1 MQPIILDVDM
11 GVDDA
16 LAIMLALQSPEV
28 ELLGI
33 STVFGNV
40 PLNQA
45 TRNAL
50 QVLELMGRDE
60 IPVYV
65 GAGEPLVRKL
75 VHAAAVHGESG
86 LGDAVL
92 PDPEMLPAGNALD
105 FLIEGIQARPSEV
118 IVVATGPLTNLAL
131 VEKKQPGI
139 LDQARRVLVMG
150 GALAEAGNIT
160 PVSEFNSFADPHAFH
175 QLIKAETNMS
185 LIPLDVT
192 HQLGLAAETIAA
204 RLARRDDAVARFIRE
219 STRTVIAFEQE
230 HYNYAGV
237 HLHDPAAVAMGIDSS
252 LFEMETLVLDVE
264 TMGELTTGQVVVDRR
279 AFSNE
284 EERQGYP
291 VDCAMKV
298 DVDRLMYMFEQRVLG
313 GE

>member
-65 GAGEPLVRKL
+65 GAGEPLIRKL
-75 VHAAAVHGESG
+75 VHAEAVHGESG

-105 FLIEGIQARPSEV
+105 FLIEGIQARPGEV
-118 IVVATGPLTNLAL
+118 IVIATGPLTNLAL

-175 QLIKAETNMS
+175 QLIKVETNMS

-204 RLARRDDAVARFIRE
+204 RLAGRDDAIARFIRE

-237 HLHDPAAVAMGIDSS
+237 YLHDPAAVALGIDSS
-252 LFEMETLVLDVE
+252 LCGMETLLLDVE
-264 TMGELTTGQVVVDRR
+264 TTGELTTGQVVVDRR
-279 AFSNE
+279 PFSDE

-291 VDCAMKV
+291 VDCAIKV
-298 DVDRLMYMFEQRVLG
+298 DVDRLMHMFESRVLG

>member
-92 PDPEMLPAGNALD
+92 PAPEMLPAGNALD
-105 FLIEGIQARPSEV
+105 FLIEGIQARPGEV

-204 RLARRDDAVARFIRE
+204 RLAGRDDAIARFIRE

-237 HLHDPAAVAMGIDSS
+237 HLHDPAAVALGIDSS

-279 AFSNE
+279 PFSDE

-298 DVDRLMYMFEQRVLG
+298 DVDRLMHMFEHRVLG

>member
-65 GAGEPLVRKL
+65 GAGEPLVHKL

-105 FLIEGIQARPSEV
+105 FLIEGIQARPGEV

-204 RLARRDDAVARFIRE
+204 RLAGRDDAIARFIQE

-237 HLHDPAAVAMGIDSS
+237 HLHDPAAVALGIDSS

-279 AFSNE
+279 PFSDE

-298 DVDRLMYMFEQRVLG
+298 DVDRLMRMFEHRVLG

>member
-105 FLIEGIQARPSEV
+105 FLIEGIQARPGEV

-175 QLIKAETNMS
+175 QLIQAETNMS

-192 HQLGLAAETIAA
+192 HQLGLAAETIEA
-204 RLARRDDAVARFIRE
+204 RLAGRDDAIARFIRE

-237 HLHDPAAVAMGIDSS
+237 HLHDPAAVALGIDSS

-279 AFSNE
+279 PFSDE

-298 DVDRLMYMFEQRVLG
+298 DVDRLMHMFEHRVLG

>member
-60 IPVYV
+60 ISVYV

-105 FLIEGIQARPSEV
+105 FLIEGIQARPGEV

-131 VEKKQPGI
+131 AEKKQPGI

-175 QLIKAETNMS
+175 QLIKAETNML

-192 HQLGLAAETIAA
+192 HQLGLAAETIEA
-204 RLARRDDAVARFIRE
+204 RLAGRDDAIARFIRE

-237 HLHDPAAVAMGIDSS
+237 HLHDPAAVALGIDSS
-252 LFEMETLVLDVE
+252 LCGMETLVLDVE

-279 AFSNE
+279 PFSDE

-298 DVDRLMYMFEQRVLG
+298 DVDRLMHMFEHRVLG

>member
-65 GAGEPLVRKL
+65 GAGEPLVHKL

-105 FLIEGIQARPSEV
+105 FLIEGIQARPGEV

-175 QLIKAETNMS
+175 QLIKAKTNMS

-204 RLARRDDAVARFIRE
+204 RLAGRDDAIARFIRE

-230 HYNYAGV
+230 YYNYAGV
-237 HLHDPAAVAMGIDSS
+237 HLHDPAAVALGIDSS
-252 LFEMETLVLDVE
+252 LFEVETLVLDVE

-279 AFSNE
+279 PFSDE

-298 DVDRLMYMFEQRVLG
+298 DVDRLMHMFEHRVLG

>member
-105 FLIEGIQARPSEV
+105 FLIEGIQARPGEV

-131 VEKKQPGI
+131 AEKKQPGI

-192 HQLGLAAETIAA
+192 HQLGLAAETIEA
-204 RLARRDDAVARFIRE
+204 RLAGRDDAIARFIRE

-237 HLHDPAAVAMGIDSS
+237 HLHDPAAVALGIDSS

-279 AFSNE
+279 PFSDE

-298 DVDRLMYMFEQRVLG
+298 DVDRLMHMFEHRVLG

>member
-75 VHAAAVHGESG
+75 VYAAAVHGESG

-92 PDPEMLPAGNALD
+92 PDPEVLPAGNALD
-105 FLIEGIQARPSEV
+105 FLIQGIQARPGEV

-192 HQLGLAAETIAA
+192 HQLGLAAETIEA
-204 RLARRDDAVARFIRE
+204 RLAGRDDAIARFIRE

-237 HLHDPAAVAMGIDSS
+237 HLHDPAAVALGIDSS

-279 AFSNE
+279 PFSDE

-298 DVDRLMYMFEQRVLG
+298 DVDRLMHMFEHRVLG

>member
-175 QLIKAETNMS
+175 QLIQAETNMS

-192 HQLGLAAETIAA
+192 HQLGLAAETIEA
-204 RLARRDDAVARFIRE
+204 RLAGRDDAIARFIRE

-237 HLHDPAAVAMGIDSS
+237 HLHDPAAVALGIDSS

-279 AFSNE
+279 PFSDE

-298 DVDRLMYMFEQRVLG
+298 DVDRLMHMFEHRVLG

>member
-65 GAGEPLVRKL
+65 GAGEPLIRKL
-75 VHAAAVHGESG
+75 VHAEAVHGESG

-105 FLIEGIQARPSEV
+105 FLIEGIQARPGEV

-204 RLARRDDAVARFIRE
+204 RLAGRDDAIARFIRE

-237 HLHDPAAVAMGIDSS
+237 HLHDPAAVALGIDSS

-279 AFSNE
+279 PFSDE

-298 DVDRLMYMFEQRVLG
+298 DVDRLMHMFEHRVLG

>member
-105 FLIEGIQARPSEV
+105 FLIEGIQARPGEV

-204 RLARRDDAVARFIRE
+204 RLAGRDDAIARFIRE

-264 TMGELTTGQVVVDRR
+264 TTGELTTGQVVVDRR
-279 AFSNE
+279 PFSDE

-298 DVDRLMYMFEQRVLG
+298 DVDRLMHMFEHRVLG

>member
-1 MQPIILDVDM
+1 
-11 GVDDA
+11 
-16 LAIMLALQSPEV
+16 
-28 ELLGI
+28 
-33 STVFGNV
+33 
-40 PLNQA
+40 
-45 TRNAL
+45 
-50 QVLELMGRDE
+50 
-60 IPVYV
+60 
-65 GAGEPLVRKL
+65 
-75 VHAAAVHGESG
+75 
-86 LGDAVL
+86 
-92 PDPEMLPAGNALD
+92 MLPAGNALD
-105 FLIEGIQARPSEV
+105 FLIEGIQARPGEV

-204 RLARRDDAVARFIRE
+204 RLAGRDDAIARFIRE

-237 HLHDPAAVAMGIDSS
+237 HLHDPAAVALGIDSS

-279 AFSNE
+279 PFSDE

-298 DVDRLMYMFEQRVLG
+298 DVDRLMHMFEHRVLG

>member
-1 MQPIILDVDM
+1 MPPIILDVDM

-50 QVLELMGRDE
+50 QVLELMGRDD

-65 GAGEPLVRKL
+65 GAGEPLIRKL
-75 VHAAAVHGESG
+75 VHAEAVHGESG

-105 FLIEGIQARPSEV
+105 FLIEGIQARPGEV

-175 QLIKAETNMS
+175 QLIKAETNML

-192 HQLGLAAETIAA
+192 HQLGLAAETIEA
-204 RLARRDDAVARFIRE
+204 RLAGRDDAIARFIRE

-237 HLHDPAAVAMGIDSS
+237 HLHDPAAVALGIDSS
-252 LFEMETLVLDVE
+252 LCGMETLVLDVE
-264 TMGELTTGQVVVDRR
+264 TMGDLTTGQVVVDRR
-279 AFSNE
+279 PFSDE

-298 DVDRLMYMFEQRVLG
+298 DVDRLMHMFEHRVLG

>member
-1 MQPIILDVDM
+1 MPPIILDVDM

-50 QVLELMGRDE
+50 QVLELMGRDD

-65 GAGEPLVRKL
+65 GAGEPLIRKL
-75 VHAAAVHGESG
+75 VHAEAVHGESG

-105 FLIEGIQARPSEV
+105 FLIEGIQARPGEV

-175 QLIKAETNMS
+175 QLIKAETNML

-192 HQLGLAAETIAA
+192 HQLGLAAETIEA
-204 RLARRDDAVARFIRE
+204 RLAGRDDAIARFIRE

-237 HLHDPAAVAMGIDSS
+237 HLHDPAAVALGIDSS
-252 LFEMETLVLDVE
+252 LCGMETLVLDVE

-279 AFSNE
+279 PFSDE

-298 DVDRLMYMFEQRVLG
+298 DVDRLMHMFEHRVLG

>member
-75 VHAAAVHGESG
+75 VYAAAVHGESG

-92 PDPEMLPAGNALD
+92 PDPEVLPAGNALD
-105 FLIEGIQARPSEV
+105 FLIQGIQARPGEV

-192 HQLGLAAETIAA
+192 HQLGMAAETIAA
-204 RLARRDDAVARFIRE
+204 RLAGRDDAIARFIRE

-252 LFEMETLVLDVE
+252 LFERETLVLDVE

-279 AFSNE
+279 PFSDE

-298 DVDRLMYMFEQRVLG
+298 DVDRLMHMFEHRVLG

>member
-16 LAIMLALQSPEV
+16 LAIILALESPEV

-45 TRNAL
+45 TQNAL
-50 QVLELMGRDE
+50 QILELMGRDE

-65 GAGEPLVRKL
+65 GADEPLVRKP
-75 VHAAAVHGESG
+75 VHAEAVHGEGG

-92 PDPEMLPAGNALD
+92 PEPEMLPTGNALD
-105 FLIEGIQARPSEV
+105 LLVDALQTRPGEV
-118 IVVATGPLTNLAL
+118 IVIAIGPLTNLAL

-150 GALAEAGNIT
+150 GALAEPGNIT
-160 PVSEFNSFADPHAFH
+160 AVSEFNSFADPHAFH
-175 QLIKAETNMS
+175 QLIKAEINMT

-192 HQLGLAAETIAA
+192 HQLGLAAARIETQ
-204 RLARRDDAVARFIRE
+204 LAGRDDVVACFIRE
-219 STRTVIAFEQE
+219 STRTVIAFEQK
-230 HYNYAGV
+230 HYDYAGIY
-237 HLHDPAAVAMGIDSS
+237 LHDPAAVALAIDSS
-252 LFEMETLVLDVE
+252 LCEMETLILDVE
-264 TMGELTTGQVVVDRR
+264 TAGELTTGQVVVDRR
-279 AFSNE
+279 PFSDD
-284 EERQGYP
+284 EEREGYP
-291 VDCAMKV
+291 VDCAIKV
-298 DVDRLMYMFEQRVLG
+298 DVERLMQLFEHRVLG
-313 GE
+313 SA

>member
-105 FLIEGIQARPSEV
+105 FLIEGIQARPGEV

-192 HQLGLAAETIAA
+192 HQLGLAAETIEA
-204 RLARRDDAVARFIRE
+204 RLAGRDDAIARFIRE

-237 HLHDPAAVAMGIDSS
+237 HLHDPAAVALGIDSS

-279 AFSNE
+279 PFSNE

-298 DVDRLMYMFEQRVLG
+298 DVDRLMHMFEHRVLG

>member
-60 IPVYV
+60 ISVYV

-105 FLIEGIQARPSEV
+105 FLIEGIQARPGEV

-175 QLIKAETNMS
+175 QLIKAETNML

-192 HQLGLAAETIAA
+192 HQLGLAAETIEA
-204 RLARRDDAVARFIRE
+204 RLAGRDDAIARFIRE

-237 HLHDPAAVAMGIDSS
+237 HLHDPAAVALGIDSS
-252 LFEMETLVLDVE
+252 LCGMETLVLDVE

-279 AFSNE
+279 PFSDE

-298 DVDRLMYMFEQRVLG
+298 DVDRLMHMFEHRVLG

>member
-65 GAGEPLVRKL
+65 GAGQPLIRKL

-92 PDPEMLPAGNALD
+92 PDPAMLPAGNALD
-105 FLIEGIQARPSEV
+105 FLIEGIHARAGEV
-118 IVVATGPLTNLAL
+118 IVIATGPLTNLAL

-139 LDQARRVLVMG
+139 LGRARRVLVMG

-175 QLIKAETNMS
+175 QLIKVQVNMS

-192 HQLGLAAETIAA
+192 HQLGLAAETIEA
-204 RLARRDDAVARFIRE
+204 RLAGRDDAIARFIRE

-237 HLHDPAAVAMGIDSS
+237 HLHDPAAVAVGIDSS
-252 LFEMETLVLDVE
+252 LCGMETLVLDVE

-279 AFSNE
+279 PFRDE

-298 DVDRLMYMFEQRVLG
+298 DVDRLMHIFEHRVLG

>member
-65 GAGEPLVRKL
+65 GAGQPLIRKL
-75 VHAAAVHGESG
+75 VHATAVHGESG

-92 PDPEMLPAGNALD
+92 PAPETLPAGNALD
-105 FLIEGIQARPSEV
+105 FLIKDIQARPGEV

-139 LDQARRVLVMG
+139 LDQACRVLVMG

-160 PVSEFNSFADPHAFH
+160 PVSEFNSFADPHAFQ

-192 HQLGLAAETIAA
+192 HQLGLAAETIEA
-204 RLARRDDAVARFIRE
+204 RLAGRDDAIARFIRE

-237 HLHDPAAVAMGIDSS
+237 HLHDPAAVALGIDSS
-252 LFEMETLVLDVE
+252 LCEMETLVLDVE
-264 TMGELTTGQVVVDRR
+264 TLGELTTGQVVVDRR
-279 AFSNE
+279 PFSDE

-298 DVDRLMYMFEQRVLG
+298 DVDRLMHMFEHRVLG

>member
-65 GAGEPLVRKL
+65 GAGEPLVHKL

-105 FLIEGIQARPSEV
+105 FLIEGIQARPGEV

-175 QLIKAETNMS
+175 QLIKAKTNMS

-204 RLARRDDAVARFIRE
+204 RLAGRDDAIARFIRE

-237 HLHDPAAVAMGIDSS
+237 HLHDPAAVALGIDSS

-279 AFSNE
+279 PFSDE

-298 DVDRLMYMFEQRVLG
+298 DVDRLMHMFEHRVLG

>member
-45 TRNAL
+45 THNAL

-92 PDPEMLPAGNALD
+92 PAPEMLPAGNALD
-105 FLIEGIQARPSEV
+105 FLIEGIQARPGEV

-160 PVSEFNSFADPHAFH
+160 PVSEFNSFAEPHAFH

-204 RLARRDDAVARFIRE
+204 RLAGRDDAIARFIRE

-237 HLHDPAAVAMGIDSS
+237 HLHDPAAVALGIDSS

-279 AFSNE
+279 PFSDE

-298 DVDRLMYMFEQRVLG
+298 DVDRLMHMFEHRVLG

>member
-65 GAGEPLVRKL
+65 GAGEPLVHKL

-105 FLIEGIQARPSEV
+105 FLIEGIQARPGEV

-175 QLIKAETNMS
+175 QLIKAKTNMS

-204 RLARRDDAVARFIRE
+204 RLAGRDDAIARFIRE
-219 STRTVIAFEQE
+219 STRTVIAFEQDY
-230 HYNYAGV
+230 YNYAGV
-237 HLHDPAAVAMGIDSS
+237 HLHDPAAVALGIDSS
-252 LFEMETLVLDVE
+252 LFEVETLVLDVE

-279 AFSNE
+279 PFSDE

-298 DVDRLMYMFEQRVLG
+298 DVDRLMHMFEHRVLG